1 MKRLKSLTTLFIGA
15 ILLTGCSTAVGKSKA
30 NENGEYVFNVASVL
44 SGEDSVSLGLDKFAE
59 LVAEKS
65 DGKIKVETFH
75 GGQLGSDLETFEAV
89 KNGNLDMA
97 TGSIANIS
105 PLTSAFNVLHLPFLF
120 DSKEQ
125 AFAIVNN
132 EKVRKTIDD
141 TLAKSNLRWFG
152 AFDSGGP
159 RVIATKSKK
168 IQALDDMKGMK
179 LRASESPLELAAHKA
194 MGAKGT
200 TISWPETPQA
210 ISQGMVDGVTV
221 PLNALHPS
229 KLYED
234 GTIKHVAYI
243 PFQWF
248 FHATVI
254 NKDKWEA
261 LPEDVQKIL
270 TESIREAEKWQLAN
284 VDELYTNIIK
294 DMKEGGLKI
303 NRVTEEEFEKIKTST
318 RDRVWDED
326 VDGKTVTQES
336 LNQILEELEPSKEI
350 GDWGYQIE

>member
-1 MKRLKSLTTLFIGA
+1 MKVMKNLALLAVATLFMA
-15 ILLTGCSTAVGKSKA
+15 GCGTAKGDSRSD
-30 NENGEYVFNVASVL
+30 GEYVFNVASVL
-44 SGEDSVSLGLDKFAE
+44 SAEDSVSLGLDKFADI
-59 LVAEKS
+59 VAEKS
-65 DGKIKVETFH
+65 EGKIKVETFH

-105 PLTSAFNVLHLPFLF
+105 PITNAFNVLHLPFLF

-125 AFAIVNN
+125 AFNIVNN
-132 EKVRKTIDD
+132 EQVRGSIDQD
-141 TLAKSNLRWFG
+141 LAQINLKWFG

-159 RVIATKSKK
+159 RVIATKNKEVHS
-168 IQALDDMKGMK
+168 LEDLKGMK

-194 MGAKGT
+194 LGAKGT
-200 TISWPETPQA
+200 SISWPETPQA

-234 GTIKHVAYI
+234 GTIKSVAYI

-254 NKDKWEA
+254 NKDKWES
-261 LPEDVQKIL
+261 LPKDVQEIL
-270 TESIREAEKWQLAN
+270 SESIKEAEKWQLDN
-284 VDELYTNIIK
+284 VDQLYTGIVK
-294 DMKEGGLKI
+294 DMKDAGLQINKLPETEYKKI
-303 NRVTEEEFEKIKTST
+303 EKVTK
-318 RDRVWDED
+318 DVVWDKY
-326 VDGKTVTQES
+326 VDGKTVTQEK
-336 LNQILEELEPSKEI
+336 LDLILDELIESKQA

>member
-1 MKRLKSLTTLFIGA
+1 MKKFKNLVPLLMLF
-15 ILLTGCSTAVGKSKA
+15 LLLASCGTAKNTSEATV
-30 NENGEYVFNVASVL
+30 NGEYVFKVASVL
-44 SGEDSVSLGLDKFAE
+44 SAEDSVSLGLNKFAE
-59 LVAEKS
+59 FAEEKS

-105 PLTSAFNVLHLPFLF
+105 PITNAFNVLHLPFLF

-125 AFAIVNN
+125 AFNIVNN
-132 EKVRKTIDD
+132 DKIRASIDED
-141 TLAKSNLRWFG
+141 LASINLKWFG

-159 RVIATKSKK
+159 RVIATKNKEINSLSD
-168 IQALDDMKGMK
+168 IKGLK
-179 LRASESPLELAAHKA
+179 LRASESPLELAAHEA

-234 GTIKHVAYI
+234 GTLQNVAYI

-248 FHATVI
+248 FHTTVI
-254 NKDKWEA
+254 NKDKWEH
-261 LPEDVQKIL
+261 LPEDIQEIL
-270 TESIREAEKWQLAN
+270 NESIQEAEEWQLAN
-284 VDELYTNIIK
+284 VDELYVDIIQEMK
-294 DMKEGGLKI
+294 DGGLKI
-303 NRVTEEEFEKIKTST
+303 NTVSDEAYEEIMRATKDVVWEKY
-318 RDRVWDED
+318 
-326 VDGKTVTQES
+326 VDGKTVSQES
-336 LNQILEELEPSKEI
+336 LDLILDEMVESEEV
-350 GDWGYQIE
+350 GNWGYKIE

>member
-1 MKRLKSLTTLFIGA
+1 MKLIKSLVPAMIVF
-15 ILLTGCSTAVGKSKA
+15 LLLAGCGSTKSSSAA
-30 NENGEYVFNVASVL
+30 NENGEYVFKVASVL
-44 SGEDSVSLGLDKFAE
+44 SAGDSVSLGLDKFAE

-89 KNGNLDMA
+89 KNGNLDIA
-97 TGSIANIS
+97 TGSIANIA
-105 PLTSAFNVLHLPFLF
+105 PITNAFNVIHLPFLF

-125 AFAIVNN
+125 AFNIVNN
-132 EKVRKTIDD
+132 EKVRASIDED
-141 TLAKSNLRWFG
+141 LSDINLKWFG

-159 RVIATKSKK
+159 RVIATKNTVIES
-168 IQALDDMKGMK
+168 LSDMKGLK
-179 LRASESPLELAAHKA
+179 LRASESPLELAAHEA

-210 ISQGMVDGVTV
+210 MSQGMVDGVTV

-234 GTIKHVAYI
+234 GTLQNVAYI

-248 FHATVI
+248 FHTTVI
-254 NKDKWEA
+254 NKSKWDN

-270 TESIREAEKWQLAN
+270 NESIREAEEWQLAN
-284 VDELYTNIIK
+284 VDELYVDIIK
-294 DMKEGGLKI
+294 EMTDGGLKI
-303 NRVTEEEFEKIKTST
+303 NTISNEAYEEIKQVTQDEVWEKY
-318 RDRVWDED
+318 
-326 VDGKTVTQES
+326 VDGKTVTQEK
-336 LNQILEELEPSKEI
+336 LDLILDEMIESQEV
-350 GDWGYQIE
+350 GNWGYQIE